1 MSNKLFALLIMVP
14 LLIFLDAIITY
25 LILKNGL
32 GIEANFFA
40 GLLTKE
46 TLVIYNALF
55 AANILF
61 FVFYCKKKSK
71 ALQTKHIFFTKKVQI
86 SHFDL
91 IVNVLL
97 CLGAVRLFAV
107 LNNSVLLITKSKAI
121 TNYIVDWSDMSPNL
135 VVILIYIFIFLMTF
149 VFIFLRQK
157 KHC

>member
-61 FVFYCKKKSK
+61 FVFYCKKNQKRFKPS
-71 ALQTKHIFFTKKVQI
+71 IFF
-86 SHFDL
+86 S
-91 IVNVLL
+91 
-97 CLGAVRLFAV
+97 
-107 LNNSVLLITKSKAI
+107 
-121 TNYIVDWSDMSPNL
+121 
-135 VVILIYIFIFLMTF
+135 
-149 VFIFLRQK
+149 QK
-157 KHC
+157 KYRYLTLILLLMFYFV